1 MLSNLILAL
10 QSQTVE
16 IPRNSKG
23 LKQGVVLLA
32 ALSSAEEF
40 GFRSQEFRLV
50 VHLAFWLNY
59 SVIFLLIWP
68 SYSDHSEVSCSSYD
82 IR

>member
-10 QSQTVE
+10 QSQTIE

-32 ALSSAEEF
+32 ASSSAEEADF
-40 GFRSQEFRLV
+40 GVKS
-50 VHLAFWLNY
+50 
-59 SVIFLLIWP
+59 
-68 SYSDHSEVSCSSYD
+68 SD
-82 IR
+82 